1 MYVYIYVFPCWWQKP
16 NCIRQS
22 CQRVFIL
29 GGTIKISEF
38 SIFYVHFSFYLHL
51 DNFRERCHQPN
62 RSRLPIVRCNHLKA
76 LHEKGIGSFKSSLTS
91 STKLCAMAN
100 RSKWGDQVQNF
111 EAPGLDRTAA
121 SWVKKTSR
129 WIASR
134 SSRRGTWL
142 NAWLVLWR
150 CDGTWRA
157 ILVFHKGLKVWAH
170 HCKIQQDWLFNWA
183 SWTFACVA
191 QVGSRETICRRWT
204 IWLKDSHLNI

>member
-1 MYVYIYVFPCWWQKP
+1 MFITIVIIYIYMYVYIYIYVFPCWWQKP

-142 NAWLVLWR
+142 TMNFRIRKRMVGTLKMWR
-150 CDGTWRA
+150 
-157 ILVFHKGLKVWAH
+157 HLK
-170 HCKIQQDWLFNWA
+170 
-183 SWTFACVA
+183 
-191 QVGSRETICRRWT
+191 
-204 IWLKDSHLNI
+204 SHFCIS